1 MEKFIDIIS
10 EIIMIDLS
18 KVDLTMVYS
27 IVLSLLV
34 VISII
39 IIYHF
44 FKWVILDFMR

>member
-1 MEKFIDIIS
+1 MEKFIELVS
-10 EIIMIDLS
+10 EIIIIDLS
-18 KVDLTMVYS
+18 NVDLTIVYS

-44 FKWVILDFMR
+44 FKWLIFDFMR